1 MKVIKKNLS
10 LAFAVVLIFT
20 ATVLNSVWGSIPT
33 ATIEKARDATIL
45 VATEGDNA
53 GGFGTG
59 VVIDPSGIA
68 ITNYHVIHRATLIRV
83 FFYDPDD
90 LNYYEADV
98 IRIDPVADLAL
109 LQIKVRE
116 DMLPLT
122 YLNIEPENFLIGEEV
137 VAIGHMLGL
146 QWSVTQGTLNN
157 IERPGKITPYVT
169 ILQHSAQINKGNSG
183 GPLINK
189 NGDVVGINTYILLP
203 KGGWSGIAYAI
214 RGDNVHR
221 SVEQIK
227 ETGTVEYT
235 ALKIGLRNMNEF
247 FVKRFQK
254 EFPNEK
260 IPTGIF
266 GMVAM
271 NVEEGDW
278 SYEHGMRNFDIL
290 VAFDGTPV
298 NYLFTLK
305 DLIKEYKPGDVV
317 KLIVIRNSHF
327 ITIDYEL
334 GSMDFKDYLEFYD
347 KSIQDQFEDKPARP
361 QEEEQKDSPQVT
373 PAPQDPIP
381 VPEGLLPRV
390 PHSGDDNDKP

>member
-1 MKVIKKNLS
+1 MKSIVGRASAAL
-10 LAFAVVLIFT
+10 VVMILW
-20 ATVLNSVWGSIPT
+20 VSSVWAIIPT
-33 ATIEKARDATIL
+33 ETIEKAREATVLI
-45 VATEGDNA
+45 ATEGDNA

-59 VVIDPSGIA
+59 VVIDPNGLTL
-68 ITNYHVIHRATLIRV
+68 TNYHVIHRAELIRV
-83 FFYDPDD
+83 FFWDPDD
-90 LNYYEADV
+90 LNYYLAEV
-98 IRIDPVADLAL
+98 VGIDPVADLAL
-109 LQIKVRE
+109 IQIKVRE

-122 YLNIEPENFLIGEEV
+122 YLKIEPEKFIIGEEV

-146 QWSVTQGTLNN
+146 QWSVTSGTLNN
-157 IERPGKITPYVT
+157 LERPGKITPYVT

-214 RGDNVHR
+214 RGDNVYR
-221 SVEQIK
+221 SVKQIT

-247 FVKRFQK
+247 FIKAVSKEWPDQK
-254 EFPNEK
+254 F
-260 IPTGIF
+260 PTGIF
-266 GMVAM
+266 GMMALYI
-271 NVEEGDW
+271 EEGDW
-278 SYEHGMRNFDIL
+278 AYEHGMRNFDTL

-317 KLIVIRNSHF
+317 KLIVIRNGHF

-347 KSIQDQFEDKPARP
+347 KSIEEQFEDRPARP

-373 PAPQDPIP
+373 PAPQDPTL
-381 VPEGLLPRV
+381 VPEELLPPV
-390 PHSGDDNDKP
+390 PHSKDDNDKP

>member
-1 MKVIKKNLS
+1 MKIKRSSVGVAIGL
-10 LAFAVVLIFT
+10 LIVGMLVFA
-20 ATVLNSVWGSIPT
+20 NSAWSQIPT
-33 ATIEKARDATIL
+33 ATIEKAREATVL

-68 ITNYHVIHRATLIRV
+68 ITNYHVIHRATIIRV
-83 FFYDPDD
+83 FFYNPDD

-98 IRIDPVADLAL
+98 IGVDPVADLAL
-109 LQIKVRE
+109 IQIKVRE

-122 YLNIEPENFLIGEEV
+122 YLRIEPENFLIGEEV

-157 IERPGKITPYVT
+157 LERPGKITPYVT

-214 RGDNVHR
+214 RGDNVYR
-221 SVEQIK
+221 SVKQIT

-247 FVKRFQK
+247 FIKAVSKEWPDQK
-254 EFPNEK
+254 F
-260 IPTGIF
+260 PTGIF
-266 GMVAM
+266 GMMALYI
-271 NVEEGDW
+271 EEGDW

-347 KSIQDQFEDKPARP
+347 KSIEEQFEDKPARP

-373 PAPQDPIP
+373 PAPQDPTP

-390 PHSGDDNDKP
+390 PHSEDDNDKP

>member
-33 ATIEKARDATIL
+33 EIIEKAREATIL

-68 ITNYHVIHRATLIRV
+68 ITNYHVIHRAELIRV

-98 IRIDPVADLAL
+98 IGIDPVADLAL

-146 QWSVTQGTLNN
+146 QWSVTAGTLNN
-157 IERPGKITPYVT
+157 LERPGKITPYVT

-203 KGGWSGIAYAI
+203 SGGWSGIAYAI
-214 RGDNVHR
+214 RGDNVYR
-221 SVEQIK
+221 TVKQIT
-227 ETGTVEYT
+227 ENGTVQYT

-247 FVKRFQK
+247 FVKAVSKEWPDQK
-254 EFPNEK
+254 F
-260 IPTGIF
+260 PTGIF
-266 GMVAM
+266 GMMAM
-271 NVEEGDW
+271 NVEEDDW
-278 SYEHGMRNFDIL
+278 AYEHGMRNFDVL
-290 VAFDGTPV
+290 VAFEGIPV
-298 NYLFTLK
+298 NYLFALK
-305 DLIKEYKPGDVV
+305 DIIKDYKPGDVV
-317 KLIVIRNSHF
+317 KLIVIRNGHF

-347 KSIQDQFEDKPARP
+347 KSIEEQFEDKPVVP
-361 QEEEQKDSPQVT
+361 QEEEQKDP
-373 PAPQDPIP
+373 PGRMKGAPKK
-381 VPEGLLPRV
+381 
-390 PHSGDDNDKP
+390 S